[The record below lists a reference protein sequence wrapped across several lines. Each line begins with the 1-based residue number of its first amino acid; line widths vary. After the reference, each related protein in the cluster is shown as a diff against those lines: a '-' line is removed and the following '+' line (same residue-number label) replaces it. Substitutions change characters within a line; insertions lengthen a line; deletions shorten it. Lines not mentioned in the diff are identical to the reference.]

1 MTLQDFSQVEMN
13 WRWSNNRPRREIHPR
28 WKNNNPGWEKHWKW
42 RINNQRWGED
52 RKEIISLYVQNLP
65 TKLHW
70 SGLRQTFGRHGDVVD
85 SFIAGKK
92 NKAGKRF
99 GFVRFSNRVDAER
112 AIERLDEFNL
122 YGYRLSVSFA
132 KYKTRTSYWRKV
144 TQKETLQEQELG
156 AKVSNQSK
164 DKKVEKIK
172 NPIES
177 IEGTSSKQSYWSGEK
192 ELKRIEGFIEEE
204 ALNKL
209 YRCAMGTMATVCS
222 ISSVEN
228 RLQNWGLGEISIKRM
243 GGRRFLIEF
252 KDHEL
257 YEFLK
262 EQNWSYLLEVFT
274 DVEPWSES
282 FHLPERITWIQVE
295 GIPLHCWNQITFN
308 RIAEVWG
315 NLLALGENANQSL
328 DGNKITL
335 LVSTSERKNL
345 DGVLELEAGRECCLI
360 RAKELG
366 FNIHATF
373 KSVEETRKISPSS
386 PVSDKEAS
394 SESSSV
400 NSKPPS
406 INLEDRR
413 NLGGDDSIIVLSM
426 GTQKNK
432 TLDEYRQVGEDFILG
447 FSKDNYQE
455 GDSYK
460 REESPK
466 KGSKEEGNDT
476 GFNEKVLEVGV
487 RARINSQED
496 RAREDTLLMGFKRG
510 ELAQHKITESV
521 SDEDISGEQIMES
534 REDFTWAEKADLQN
548 SPQPNQEAY
557 SNLISSGY
565 NYKRNKKYG
574 SLASLQ
580 NKAISSVERKRR
592 DRAQRKL
599 KKNWF
604 DRELSSLEGRSL
616 SDSDIRSR

>member
-1 MTLQDFSQVEMN
+1 MN
-13 WRWSNNRPRREIHPR
+13 WKWSNNRTRWEIHSR

-70 SGLRQTFGRHGDVVD
+70 SGLRQTFGRHEDVVD
-85 SFIAGKK
+85 SLIAGKK
-92 NKAGKRF
+92 N
-99 GFVRFSNRVDAER
+99 
-112 AIERLDEFNL
+112 
-122 YGYRLSVSFA
+122 

-144 TQKETLQEQELG
+144 TQNETLQEQELG

-177 IEGTSSKQSYWSGEK
+177 IEGTSSKQSYRSGEK

-209 YRCAMGTMATVCS
+209 YRCAVGTMATVCS
-222 ISSVEN
+222 ISSVKN
-228 RLQNWGLGEISIKRM
+228 RLQNWGLGEISIKSM

-274 DVEPWSES
+274 DVEPWSKS

-345 DGVLELEAGRECCLI
+345 DGVLELEAGRECYLI
-360 RAKELG
+360 RVKELG
-366 FNIHATF
+366 FNIHAAF

-413 NLGGDDSIIVLSM
+413 NLGRDDSINVLSM

-432 TLDEYRQVGEDFILG
+432 TLDEYRQVGEDFISG

-487 RARINSQED
+487 
-496 RAREDTLLMGFKRG
+496 
-510 ELAQHKITESV
+510 
-521 SDEDISGEQIMES
+521 
-534 REDFTWAEKADLQN
+534 
-548 SPQPNQEAY
+548 
-557 SNLISSGY
+557 
-565 NYKRNKKYG
+565 
-574 SLASLQ
+574 
-580 NKAISSVERKRR
+580 
-592 DRAQRKL
+592 
-599 KKNWF
+599 
-604 DRELSSLEGRSL
+604 
-616 SDSDIRSR
+616 